1 MLFDELLKSDLLKL
15 PFNQERDLSFRDYVK
30 KILDEYLNLLNDLDS
45 SSISIS
51 GIKATKETII
61 KRQNEFVNGLME
73 TVRFYYDGYPEA
85 SFNSLKNT
93 IESRIRPYRG
103 FFKIDSYDK
112 ETNFYRIRILND
124 NNHLNPESFFHI
136 PFELR
141 GKVSSQRFSI
151 PGFPSLYLGSSVY
164 ICWEELNRPNINE
177 FHSVR
182 LKSLSSIKY
191 FDLAPPYFDDDLYQS
206 KYYKYLMSWPL
217 IFLCSIRV
225 RNKQDIFKPEY
236 IIPQLLLQWIR
247 ENKEIDGI
255 RYWSTH
261 VDQNPTVFKGEFY
274 NLVLPVKE
282 NKDVGL
288 CKSLTRKFQTT
299 EIVSWQ
305 LYEFA
310 LGGDISLDFNDN
322 VDDIDSK
329 MEYLELI
336 RGMKYPYSHSVF
348 GKIEKYL
355 TSLKTNNIENASHT
369 V

>member
-45 SSISIS
+45 SSISIP

-61 KRQNEFVNGLME
+61 KRQNEFVNGLMK
-73 TVRFYYDGYPEA
+73 TVSLYYDGYPEA

-103 FFKIDSYDK
+103 FFKNDSYRK
-112 ETNFYRIRILND
+112 GKNFYRIRILND

-141 GKVSSQRFSI
+141 GNVSSQRFSI
-151 PGFPSLYLGSSVY
+151 HGFPSLYLGTSVY

-177 FHSVR
+177 FHTVR
-182 LKSLSSIKY
+182 LKSKFTIHFL
-191 FDLAPPYFDDDLYQS
+191 DLAPPYFEDDLYQS
-206 KYYKYLMSWPL
+206 KYYQYLMSWPL

-225 RNKQDIFKPEY
+225 RNKHDVFKPEY

-261 VDQNPTVFKGEFY
+261 VEQNSSNFKGEFY
-274 NLVLPVKE
+274 NLVMPVKE
-282 NKDVGL
+282 NKEIGL
-288 CKSLTRKFQTT
+288 CKSLTRKFQAT

-310 LGGDISLDFNDN
+310 LGGGNFFDFNDD
-322 VDDIDSK
+322 VEIDSK

-336 RGMKYPYSHSVF
+336 KGMKYPYSYSVF

-355 TSLKTNNIENASHT
+355 SSLKTNNIENTSHT